1 MYELAS
7 QQTVFKTS
15 TSVSTNIDVKT
26 QATITVIPFIYVYIH
41 IDGGNDVLLTYFI
54 IFSVIYN
61 VSTVGD

>member
-7 QQTVFKTS
+7 QQTVFKTI

-26 QATITVIPFIYVYIH
+26 QATITVIPFIYAYIH

-61 VSTVGD
+61 VSTVGY